1 MQESGAR
8 RAARFSEPMNGLF
21 PRRLAVFLRRTSPL
35 DRIALAIL
43 VLYFLLRL
51 ARLTGFA
58 FPHPALFAFLTIVC
72 VIYFIGRL
80 LPWVRGRLMW
90 RLRNRLIVAYIF
102 MAVVPVVLL
111 LTMAGVASYLVYLQL
126 GAHLLHDD
134 LQDRIAMIR
143 TDVESIAS
151 AVQQENAA
159 SLRDNPQTALSTPS
173 VASVIDALKT
183 QWPDLRIYVN
193 RGNELVKAGDSQ
205 EFSGLA
211 EFDHQ
216 LAFAAVVRR
225 ESRGV
230 PLTILAIAP
239 ISTELLDRL
248 PSELGPVQLI
258 LMQPAAGKR
267 TTGISM
273 EIQDRTYMPQ
283 QEISS
288 GKRALGPPA
297 NFLDVRVNGASTLE
311 AFPASSA
318 DGVSSLPVLASFTL
332 RPSAANRRLFSSVG
346 ALGPLLSIIL
356 VAASLIFLILEL
368 FALVTGVVLT
378 RTITRAVG
386 DLYEATLHVRR
397 GDFSHRVRV
406 HNRDQLGALGESFN
420 EMTSS
425 ITELIEDQRQRQRLE
440 NEISIAREVQEQLF
454 PKRLPDVPGLALAAV
469 CRAARSVSGDYY
481 DFIRLDEN
489 RVGIALADI
498 SGKGIF
504 AALLMASLQAA
515 LRSQAAMDG
524 KTGTAELVTR
534 LNRHLFL
541 NTSDDRYA
549 TFFYGV
555 YDSGAQTLTYTN
567 AGHLAPFLLSD
578 AGCDLLEDGGT
589 VVGLF
594 EEYPYTQI
602 TRKIAPGSVLVAF
615 SDGLTEPENVYGEEF
630 GIERLKAEAFR
641 LRHLPPARLVE
652 ALLGAAEQW
661 AGTAEQADDMTV
673 VVARMG

>member
-1 MQESGAR
+1 MHECGAR
-8 RAARFSEPMNGLF
+8 CAACYSEPMNRLF
-21 PRRLAVFLRRTSPL
+21 PRRLVVFLRRTSPL

-43 VLYFLLRL
+43 ILYILLRI
-51 ARLTGFA
+51 ARIAGFA
-58 FPHPALFAFLTIVC
+58 FPGETFLALLALLC
-72 VIYFIGRL
+72 VIYFAGRL
-80 LPWVRGRLMW
+80 LPWVRGHVMW

-134 LQDRIAMIR
+134 LQDRIGMIR
-143 TDVESIAS
+143 TDAESIAS

-159 SLRDNPQTALSTPS
+159 NLRDNPQGALSMPGVVS
-173 VASVIDALKT
+173 VVDALKT
-183 QWPDLRIYVN
+183 QWPDLRIYLN
-193 RGNELVKAGDSQ
+193 RGNELLKAGDGQ

-211 EFDHQ
+211 EFDRQ
-216 LAFAAVVRR
+216 LTFATVIRR
-225 ESRGV
+225 EVRGV
-230 PLTILAIAP
+230 PVTILAIAP
-239 ISTELLDRL
+239 VTTELLDRL

-258 LMQPAAGKR
+258 LMQQATAKR
-267 TTGISM
+267 NSGISM
-273 EIQDRTYMPQ
+273 EIKGRTYVPQ
-283 QEISS
+283 QEIGSR
-288 GKRALGPPA
+288 KRALGPPD

-311 AFPASSA
+311 AHPASPA
-318 DGVSSLPVLASFTL
+318 DGDASIPVLASFAL
-332 RPSAANRRLFSSVG
+332 RPSAANRTLFSSVG
-346 ALGPLLSIIL
+346 ALGPLLSLVLI
-356 VAASLIFLILEL
+356 VAAAVFLILEM

-454 PKRLPDVPGLALAAV
+454 PKRLPEVPGLALAAV

-515 LRSQAAMDG
+515 LRSQAA
-524 KTGTAELVTR
+524 
-534 LNRHLFL
+534 
-541 NTSDDRYA
+541 
-549 TFFYGV
+549 
-555 YDSGAQTLTYTN
+555 
-567 AGHLAPFLLSD
+567 
-578 AGCDLLEDGGT
+578 LEIGRAH
-589 VVGLF
+589 V
-594 EEYPYTQI
+594 
-602 TRKIAPGSVLVAF
+602 
-615 SDGLTEPENVYGEEF
+615 
-630 GIERLKAEAFR
+630 
-641 LRHLPPARLVE
+641 
-652 ALLGAAEQW
+652 
-661 AGTAEQADDMTV
+661 
-673 VVARMG
+673 

>member
-1 MQESGAR
+1 
-8 RAARFSEPMNGLF
+8 MNGLL
-21 PRRLAVFLRRTSPL
+21 PRRLVVFLRRASPL
-35 DRIALAIL
+35 DRIALVIL
-43 VLYFLLRL
+43 ILYFLLRL
-51 ARLTGFA
+51 ARLAGVA
-58 FPHPALFAFLTIVC
+58 FPHPTLFAFLAILC

-111 LTMAGVASYLVYLQL
+111 LTMAGVASYLLYLQL

-134 LQDRIAMIR
+134 LQDRVAMIR

-151 AVQQENAA
+151 AVQQENAVN
-159 SLRDNPQTALSTPS
+159 LRDNPQSALSTAS
-173 VASVIDALKT
+173 VASVIGALKT

-193 RGNELVKAGDSQ
+193 SGNELLKAGDGE

-211 EFDHQ
+211 EFGRQ

-258 LMQPAAGKR
+258 LMQPASGNR
-267 TTGISM
+267 RSGISM

-288 GKRALGPPA
+288 GKRALSPPE

-311 AFPASSA
+311 AYPASGAEGES
-318 DGVSSLPVLASFTL
+318 GMPVLASFAL

-356 VAASLIFLILEL
+356 IAASAIFLILEL
-368 FALVTGVVLT
+368 FALITGVVLT

-386 DLYEATLHVRR
+386 DLYDATLHVRR

-454 PKRLPDVPGLALAAV
+454 PKKLPELPGLALAAV

-515 LRSQAAMDG
+515 LRSQAALDG
-524 KTGTAELVTR
+524 KVGTAALV
-534 LNRHLFL
+534 
-541 NTSDDRYA
+541 
-549 TFFYGV
+549 
-555 YDSGAQTLTYTN
+555 
-567 AGHLAPFLLSD
+567 
-578 AGCDLLEDGGT
+578 
-589 VVGLF
+589 
-594 EEYPYTQI
+594 
-602 TRKIAPGSVLVAF
+602 
-615 SDGLTEPENVYGEEF
+615 
-630 GIERLKAEAFR
+630 
-641 LRHLPPARLVE
+641 
-652 ALLGAAEQW
+652 
-661 AGTAEQADDMTV
+661 
-673 VVARMG
+673 